1 MDTEELRINNCSG
14 NPDNVAR
21 IIDDVRGKVAM
32 GAKKIIVRIPKGSF
46 VECLDILRTI
56 SSEFIYLSIEVY
68 EDVS

>member
-46 VECLDILRTI
+46 VKCLDILRTI
-56 SSEFIYLSIEVY
+56 SSEYIYLSIEVY
-68 EDVS
+68 EDGS

>member
-21 IIDDVRGKVAM
+21 IIDDIRGKVAM